1 MNKKIIVLLFIA
13 MLLGFHYTYVLSLEK
28 VSAESGQL
36 KEDEKWGQLAIEEV
50 QKKYEGV
57 LIKEYKYI
65 WHEEKKDG
73 TGIKRFKFL
82 LRHFGKEFG
91 VYVTISYDVKSE
103 EVKNIQI
110 MEVTH

>member
-1 MNKKIIVLLFIA
+1 MIKKIIVLLFIA
-13 MLLGFHYTYVLSLEK
+13 MFLSFHYTYVLPLEK

-36 KEDEKWGQLAIEEV
+36 KEGEKWGELAIKEV
-50 QKKYEGV
+50 QEKYKGV
-57 LIKEYKYI
+57 LIKEYQYI

-91 VYVTISYDVKSE
+91 VYVTISYDVQSE
-103 EVKNIQI
+103 EVKEIQL
-110 MEVTH
+110 MEVVH

>member
-1 MNKKIIVLLFIA
+1 MFIPS
-13 MLLGFHYTYVLSLEK
+13 GYSYVLPTEK

-36 KEDEKWGQLAIEEV
+36 KEGEKWGELAIEEV
-50 QKKYEGV
+50 QKKYDGV
-57 LIKEYKYI
+57 LIKEYKYV

-82 LRHFGKEFG
+82 LRHSGKEFG

-103 EVKNIQI
+103 EVKEIQI
-110 MEVTH
+110 MEVAH

>member
-1 MNKKIIVLLFIA
+1 MFIYF
-13 MLLGFHYTYVLSLEK
+13 GYTYVLPIEK
-28 VSAESGQL
+28 VSAESEQL
-36 KEDEKWGQLAIEEV
+36 KENEKWGQLAIKEV

-57 LIKEYKYI
+57 LIKEYQYV

-82 LRHFGKEFG
+82 LRHLGKEFG

-103 EVKNIQI
+103 EVKEIQL
-110 MEVTH
+110 MEVVH